1 MTRLRADALLLIT
14 AIIWGTA
21 FVAQKAANETMG
33 PITFVG
39 ARFLFSA
46 LVVLPLAWRESRQA
60 QKPVTRRAW
69 FMAGVIGL
77 CLLTGS
83 VLQQTALLTTSVT
96 NGGFLTAL
104 YVVMVPFTTWFLTRE
119 RISRKVLAASAIS
132 LLGAYLLS
140 AHGSLQPFAFGDFL
154 LIVSDVAWSFGISL
168 VGLFLTHVPRA
179 FFLSLV
185 QYSVTAV
192 LGLGIG
198 LAIEPVYWDGIVAAM
213 PAILYAGLISGG
225 IAFTMQNIA
234 QRHTPAPEAALI
246 MSLESV
252 FAAIAGAI
260 FLGERLGAIALVG
273 CALIM
278 AGVIVAELG
287 PALFRKRAL

>member
-1 MTRLRADALLLIT
+1 MTRLRADLLLLLT

-46 LVVLPLAWRESRQA
+46 LAILPLALLEARKPHRPLTQKDWRLASL
-60 QKPVTRRAW
+60 V
-69 FMAGVIGL
+69 GL
-77 CLLTGS
+77 CLFIGS

-104 YVVMVPFTTWFLTRE
+104 YVVMVPFTTWLLTRD
-119 RISRKVLAASAIS
+119 RISRTVLLACAIS
-132 LLGAYLLS
+132 LVGAYLLS
-140 AHGSLQPFAFGDFL
+140 AHGGMQPFAMGDFL
-154 LIVSDVAWSFGISL
+154 LIVSDVAWAFGISL
-168 VGLFLTHVPRA
+168 VGLFLMQSPRV

-185 QYSVTAV
+185 QYSLTAV
-192 LGLGIG
+192 LGLAVGF
-198 LAIEPVYWDGIVAAM
+198 AVEPVNWSGVLAAL

-246 MSLESV
+246 MSLEAV
-252 FAAIAGAI
+252 AAAVAGAI
-260 FLGERLGAIALVG
+260 LLGERLGSIALLG
-273 CALIM
+273 CGLVM
-278 AGVIVAELG
+278 AGVIVAEVG
-287 PALFRKRAL
+287 PALIRKRS

>member
-1 MTRLRADALLLIT
+1 M
-14 AIIWGTA
+14 
-21 FVAQKAANETMG
+21 
-33 PITFVG
+33 
-39 ARFLFSA
+39 
-46 LVVLPLAWRESRQA
+46 
-60 QKPVTRRAW
+60 
-69 FMAGVIGL
+69 
-77 CLLTGS
+77 
-83 VLQQTALLTTSVT
+83 
-96 NGGFLTAL
+96 
-104 YVVMVPFTTWFLTRE
+104 
-119 RISRKVLAASAIS
+119 
-132 LLGAYLLS
+132 
-140 AHGSLQPFAFGDFL
+140 
-154 LIVSDVAWSFGISL
+154 SDVAWSFGISL

-198 LAIEPVYWDGIVAAM
+198 LAIEPVHWDGIVAAM